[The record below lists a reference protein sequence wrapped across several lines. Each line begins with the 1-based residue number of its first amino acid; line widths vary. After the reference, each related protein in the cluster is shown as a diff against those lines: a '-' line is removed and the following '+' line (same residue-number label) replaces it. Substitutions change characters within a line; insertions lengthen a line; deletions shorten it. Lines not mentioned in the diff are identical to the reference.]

1 MADGAISSRQLTI
14 ILATVLP
21 GVTIIILSVLFCCNS
36 RRRKARLFRR
46 GITPIDDEEIESW
59 KVDRDY
65 DEQSPMHERKA
76 SHHTTRSTASI
87 QKPPSVIIYQNQS
100 AQARRMSEE
109 PSPCP
114 SPSYKGSFEMP
125 ATPVLARAPN
135 SKPGLTDDTVQGD
148 EAFIPQS
155 KRQPSRLSKHP
166 PVSWRHGRARSTR
179 SLSRGSAHEQWYGDG
194 DEQDSYMPPRRSTET
209 FTRSRSLHQAKKSGI
224 YSSAAKPPR
233 ASFDD
238 DMFLGGLSP
247 RPPVHK
253 SEIGRAIG

>member
-1 MADGAISSRQLTI
+1 MTDALSGRQLTI

-21 GVTIIILSVLFCCNS
+21 GVTIIILCVLFCCNS

-46 GITPIDDEEIESW
+46 GITPIDDDEIESW
-59 KVDRDY
+59 KVDHQYEERTT
-65 DEQSPMHERKA
+65 MCERKA
-76 SHHTTRSTASI
+76 SHHTTRSTVSI
-87 QKPPSVIIYQNQS
+87 QKPPSVIIYQNHS
-100 AQARRMSEE
+100 RGRRMSED

-114 SPSYKGSFEMP
+114 SPSYKGSFEIP
-125 ATPVLARAPN
+125 STPVLARAPN

-148 EAFIPQS
+148 DAFIPQS

-179 SLSRGSAHEQWYGDG
+179 SLSRGSAHEQWFGD
-194 DEQDSYMPPRRSTET
+194 DQDTTPPRRSTET
-209 FTRSRSLHQAKKSGI
+209 FKRSRSLHQARYNGV